1 MPADT
6 RLWHAFADMH
16 AVRGN
21 EFVIAR
27 GDGAYVWDEDGN
39 AVPRRDGEPVV
50 RERRPRAR
58 RDRRGRDGADA
69 RAGQLPDVRRVRQS
83 PALDLAERL
92 ADLAPLDDPRI
103 FLGSGGGDAIDTAAK
118 LARRYFAA
126 IGTPE
131 RTHLISRSQGYHGTH
146 GMGTS
151 IGGIPANR
159 QDVGPLDPDA
169 SVVPYDSL
177 EALEAEI
184 ERVGAD
190 RVAAVFVEPVIG
202 AGGVRQPAPG
212 YIEGVAELCARTGV
226 LFVCDSVIAGFGRL
240 GTWFGIE
247 RWDVRPDMLT
257 FAKGVTSGYLPLGGV
272 VVGAKVAAPFWED
285 GAWFRHG
292 PTYSGHPT
300 VCAAAMANLDIIERE
315 GLLDRGRELED
326 EIAPALRPLGDHPLV
341 GEIRTGIGALGAI
354 AFAARGAGRGA
365 RPAGAPVRGPA
376 RARRPAAPAGR
387 RAGLL
392 AAAGDHPRAGRARR
406 GGRGRGARGR
416 GAGRAGGGGGAV
428 ALRPPARACG
438 AARRLLPHSREAETR
453 RRRGDAGGGAAHPAA
468 GPRALAIDVR
478 VAHNTAGRAGRARAR
493 TAAAALPSPRDAV
506 QRAQSQRAPRS
517 GRRPRRPSVY
527 AFENTPS
534 GSSRARTAAKRS
546 HPG

>member
-1 MPADT
+1 MPTDT

-27 GDGAYVWDEDGN
+27 GDGAYVWDEDGK
-39 AVPRRDGEPVV
+39 RYLDGTASLWCVNVGHGRTEIVEAATAQM
-50 RERRPRAR
+50 RELASYQTFGVFANR
-58 RDRRGRDGADA
+58 
-69 RAGQLPDVRRVRQS
+69 

-126 IGTPE
+126 IGTPQ

-159 QDVGPLDPDA
+159 EDVGPLDPDA

-184 ERVGAD
+184 ERVGA
-190 RVAAVFVEPVIG
+190 

-315 GLLDRGRELED
+315 GLLARGRELED
-326 EIAPALRPLGDHPLV
+326 EIGPALRPLGDHPLV

-354 AFAARGAGRGA
+354 AFAGEALAEAPDLPARLFAALRERGVLLRPLGDGLAFSPPLVITREEVEHVAEVAAESLEAVARDVPAAVGA
-365 RPAGAPVRGPA
+365 R
-376 RARRPAAPAGR
+376 
-387 RAGLL
+387 
-392 AAAGDHPRAGRARR
+392 
-406 GGRGRGARGR
+406 
-416 GAGRAGGGGGAV
+416 
-428 ALRPPARACG
+428 
-438 AARRLLPHSREAETR
+438 
-453 RRRGDAGGGAAHPAA
+453 
-468 GPRALAIDVR
+468 
-478 VAHNTAGRAGRARAR
+478 
-493 TAAAALPSPRDAV
+493 
-506 QRAQSQRAPRS
+506 
-517 GRRPRRPSVY
+517 
-527 AFENTPS
+527 
-534 GSSRARTAAKRS
+534 
-546 HPG
+546 